1 MSSEQNIHNYV
12 VTNQKYSAPMRR
24 IRLFS
29 VTMISIVLLASC
41 GDDNGFQEP
50 IDVPTAQAQFF
61 NAVVDSPN
69 LRITGE
75 GSLAAQTSYGSVSTI
90 VRAIPQAD
98 RQYQVNYLLD
108 SNEVN
113 LFSSVTQID
122 INNFQTIVLTGT
134 MAAAAPVVIN
144 TPPFDFAEDS
154 TEARLTFLN
163 ASPGLDTA
171 TVTLTNP
178 IAENQTITMPYAV
191 ATEKI
196 TTTASENMTL
206 EVRDVD
212 GNLLFASGAFE
223 LAARSEQ
230 VFALIDYFGPG
241 LQTVQLVNVNSPN
254 FFPQRT
260 LPIQVRSL
268 NLIADR
274 GPVDFLINDAPLAS
288 NQNFSDIGQYQDAA
302 IGDNKLAVTALGDP
316 TDELFST
323 TENLNKGRFVTFGV
337 SGLVNDISHT
347 TSLDDRRPVATHA
360 RMTITHLSPTF
371 STNIDIYVLPTERNV
386 SNSFPLING
395 MDRNTTFSGELSPG
409 TYNVS
414 ITTAGTNDT
423 LVGPTRIDL
432 EPASYYTL
440 VIADS
445 DGGGAP
451 ITLQFFDDF

>member
-1 MSSEQNIHNYV
+1 MSFEQNIHNYV

-108 SNEVN
+108 NNEVN

-144 TPPFDFAEDS
+144 TPPFDFAEGS

-171 TVTLTNP
+171 TVTLKNP
-178 IAENQTITMPYAV
+178 NAENQTITMPYAV
-191 ATEKI
+191 ATDKI

-206 EVRDVD
+206 EVHDVD
-212 GNLLFASGAFE
+212 GNLLFASGTFD
-223 LAARSEQ
+223 LTARSEQ
-230 VFALIDYFGPG
+230 VFTLIDYFGPG
-241 LQTVQLVNVNSPN
+241 AATVELVNVNLPN
-254 FFPQRT
+254 FFRQRA
-260 LPIQVRSL
+260 LPVQVRSL

-274 GPVDFLINDAPLAS
+274 GPVDFSINGASLAS
-288 NQNFSDIGQYQDAA
+288 NQIFADISEYQDAL
-302 IGDNKLAVTALGDP
+302 IRDNAFTVTTFGDP
-316 TDELFST
+316 ADELLST
-323 TENLNKGRFVTFGV
+323 TESISAGRFVTFGV
-337 SGLVNDISHT
+337 SGLVNDISDT

-371 STNIDIYVLPTERNV
+371 STNIDIYVLPAERNV

-432 EPASYYTL
+432 EKASYYTL